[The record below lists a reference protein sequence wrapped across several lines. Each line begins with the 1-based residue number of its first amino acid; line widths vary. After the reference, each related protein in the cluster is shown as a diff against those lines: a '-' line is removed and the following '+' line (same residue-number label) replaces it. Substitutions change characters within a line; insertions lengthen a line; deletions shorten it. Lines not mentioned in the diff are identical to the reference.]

1 MNKNIRVLVTG
12 AGGFIGGHL
21 VQYLKG
27 LGFWVRGV
35 DIKESPWWNTGPDEF
50 IELDLVDICQAHVA
64 VQGIDWVFALAADM
78 GGMGFITDPGSQ
90 SSILY
95 NNTLIN
101 FNTLEAATEN
111 SVKRYLFTSSV
122 CIYPTNKLSRIDI
135 APLREEDAYPAL
147 PQKTYGWEKLQ
158 AEHLCL
164 AYGKEYPIETRI
176 VRLQN
181 TYGPKGAWRGGREKA
196 PAALSRKIAMAK
208 LSGDP
213 TVEVWGD
220 GKATRSFMYVDDCV
234 RGLHSAILSDYPH
247 AITLGPDR
255 VIDINS
261 LVSMLA
267 DIAGIEIDILHVEGP
282 QGVRGRNFCHK
293 RAKNILDWEPVI
305 PLEVG
310 MKKTYDWV
318 EQQVKGNL

>member
-1 MNKNIRVLVTG
+1 MNEDIRVLVTG

-27 LGFWVRGV
+27 LGYWVRGV
-35 DIKESPWWNTGPDEF
+35 DIKESPWWDIGPDEF
-50 IELDLVDICQAHVA
+50 MEHCDLRYRHHARRA
-64 VQGIDWVFALAADM
+64 VRGMDWVFALAANM
-78 GGMGFITDPGSQ
+78 GGMGFITDSH
-90 SSILY
+90 SRSKILY
-95 NNTLIN
+95 DNTMIN
-101 FNTLEAATEN
+101 FTTLEAARWAG
-111 SVKRYLFTSSV
+111 VKRYLLTSSV
-122 CIYPTNKLSRIDI
+122 CIYPTNKLDKIDI

-147 PQKTYGWEKLQ
+147 PQETYGWEKLH

-181 TYGPKGAWRGGREKA
+181 TYGPKGTWRGGREKA
-196 PAALSRKIAMAK
+196 PAAISRKIAVAK

-213 TVEVWGD
+213 QVEVWGD

-234 RGLHSAILSDYPH
+234 RGLYKAILSDYPYP
-247 AITLGPDR
+247 ITLGPDM
-255 VIDINS
+255 VIDING
-261 LVSMLA
+261 LVHMLA
-267 DIAGIEIDILHVEGP
+267 NIAGVDIDIVYVKGP

-293 RAKNILDWEPVI
+293 RARNILDWEPVI
-305 PLEVG
+305 SLEVG

-318 EQQVKGNL
+318 EQQVIEI